1 MTFLLKCLSS
11 HFKRAECKS
20 TGQVKLVQSA
30 FAAMK
35 MSGADLCKVNDELL
49 ARQGIEPTTRKIV
62 LRHIELLIGA
72 PPWEDEERKK
82 DTREEVFNMLIFSYK
97 ICTLRT

>member
-1 MTFLLKCLSS
+1 MFSIKCLSS
-11 HFKRAECKS
+11 HCKRAECKS
-20 TGQVKLVQSA
+20 PGQVKLVQSA

-49 ARQGIEPTTRKIV
+49 ARQGIDPITRKIV

-72 PPWEDEERKK
+72 PPWEDDERKK
-82 DTREEVFNMLIFSYK
+82 DKREEEVFNAYSYD
-97 ICTLRT
+97 